1 MSRNRHAFTLVELI
15 AVIVLIA
22 VMAAATTVRF
32 ARIAEESRNGA
43 ARVGVN
49 QALATLT
56 LGFAKAYL
64 GNGGKSGIT
73 AKNVTDAAGFTA
85 GTETGNTGIL
95 FGDVELDVAA
105 DGHTVTLTARKVNG
119 RDVTLSPAA
128 WTVPPEFR

>member
-1 MSRNRHAFTLVELI
+1 MSRNRHPFTLVELI
-15 AVIVLIA
+15 AVIALIA

-32 ARIAEESRNGA
+32 AQIAEESRNGA

-49 QALATLT
+49 QAKATLT

-64 GNGGKSGIT
+64 RSRHGTGIT
-73 AKNVTDAAGFTA
+73 AKNVTDAAGFTDGA
-85 GTETGNTGIL
+85 ETGKTGIL

-119 RDVTLSPAA
+119 KDVTLAPAV